1 MSVRHTKI
9 VCTLG
14 PASSG
19 RAVLADMIRSGMDV
33 ARVNMSHGTHTSHA
47 RTIRLVRSLAEQ
59 LGRTV
64 GIMADLQGPKLRTGV
79 MQTSGVEL
87 KEGVSITLDL
97 SREPGTEN
105 RIPIQAE
112 EFFRMV
118 ARGDHFVIDDG
129 LLELAVLDIAGTT
142 IRAEVIHGGLL
153 TDNKGI
159 NLLNDRAAVSPLTDK
174 DRVDLEFAV
183 QQEADWIALSFV
195 QAPENVAEVKGLM
208 YGLLPTGAMPI
219 PVMSKIEK
227 PGAVTAIDAIM
238 ALSDGIMVARGDLG
252 IETGPERVPLI
263 QKDLIRRC
271 NLAGMPVVTA
281 TQMLESMIHNPRPS
295 RAEASDVANAVID
308 GTDCIMLSG
317 ETAMGR
323 DPAHVIRTMASIVTA
338 VESEFATPPLR
349 SASDADNPGEGIA
362 DSVARST
369 VHLVDAVGASAILT
383 PTASGGTARNLSR
396 FRPAVPIVALTPNP
410 RVRSMLTVHHG
421 IQSLPAEDHD
431 TSDEVIQDAID
442 RAMDSGL
449 VEEGDRVVITAGT
462 VIGQSG
468 MTNMITVRSASR
480 PLFKGVGQ
488 GSKRV
493 MGSCVQLAEIL
504 QKNGIVDPQDC
515 ILVAPKFTP
524 ECIDFASRSLGLIT
538 GCSAETVAAMLPEGC
553 THDWLAIY
561 GAVGDFS
568 RAAECRTLIMDTI
581 TGRVF
586 DLAQVRNI

>member
-1 MSVRHTKI
+1 MSVRRTKI

-14 PASSG
+14 PASSS
-19 RAVLADMIRSGMDV
+19 RDVLADMILAGMNV
-33 ARVNMSHGTHTSHA
+33 ARVNMSHGTHASHA
-47 RTIRLVRSLAEQ
+47 HTIRLVRSLSEE
-59 LGRTV
+59 LGTTV
-64 GIMADLQGPKLRTGV
+64 GIMADLQGPKLRTGI
-79 MQTSGVEL
+79 MQDSGVEL
-87 KEGVSITLDL
+87 KEGASIALDL
-97 SREPGTEN
+97 NPAAGTET
-105 RIPIQAE
+105 RLPIQAE

-118 ARGDHFVIDDG
+118 VRGDRFVIDDG
-129 LLELAVLDIAGTT
+129 LLELVVTDIAETVVQ
-142 IRAEVIHGGLL
+142 AEVIHGGLL
-153 TDNKGI
+153 KDNKGI
-159 NLLNDRAAVSPLTDK
+159 NLLNDRVVISPLTDK
-174 DRVDLEFAV
+174 DRVDLGFAV
-183 QQEADWIALSFV
+183 QQEVDWIALSFV
-195 QAPENVAEVKGLM
+195 QSPENVAEVKNLM
-208 YGLLPTGAMPI
+208 SDILPAGVMPI

-227 PGAVTAIDAIM
+227 PGAVTAIDDIM

-338 VESEFATPPLR
+338 VESGFANPLLR
-349 SASDADNPGEGIA
+349 SESDVDDPAEDIA

-396 FRPAVPIVALTPNP
+396 FRPSVPIVALTPNP
-410 RVRSMLTVHHG
+410 RVRSLLTVHHG
-421 IQSLPAEDHD
+421 ILSLPAEDHD

-442 RAMDSGL
+442 RALDSGL
-449 VEEGDRVVITAGT
+449 VQEGDRVVITAGT

-468 MTNMITVRSASR
+468 MTNMITVRGASR
-480 PLFKGVGQ
+480 PLVKGVGQ

-493 MGSCVQLAEIL
+493 MGSCVHLTEIR
-504 QKNGIVDPQDC
+504 QNGIIDPQDC

-524 ECIDFASRSLGLIT
+524 ECIDFANRSLGLIT
-538 GCSAETVAAMLPEGC
+538 GCSEEDVAAMLPEGFE
-553 THDWLAIY
+553 HDWLVIY

-568 RAAECRTLIMDTI
+568 RVAECQTLIMDTI

-586 DLAQVRNI
+586 DLAQIRNL

>member
-79 MQTSGVEL
+79 MQTGGVDL
-87 KEGVSITLDL
+87 QEGASITLDL
-97 SREPGTEN
+97 SHEPGTES

-118 ARGDHFVIDDG
+118 ARGDRFVIDDG
-129 LLELAVLDIAGTT
+129 LLELAVLDITET
-142 IRAEVIHGGLL
+142 KMRAEVIHGGLL
-153 TDNKGI
+153 KDNKGI
-159 NLLNDRAAVSPLTDK
+159 NLLNDRVAVSPLTDK

-183 QQEADWIALSFV
+183 QQEVDWIALSFV
-195 QAPENVAEVKGLM
+195 QGPENVAEVKGLM

-227 PGAVTAIDAIM
+227 PGAVTAIDDIM

-323 DPAHVIRTMASIVTA
+323 DPAHVIRTMASIVAA
-338 VESEFATPPLR
+338 VEDEFVTPLLR
-349 SASDADNPGEGIA
+349 SESDADDPAEGIA

-383 PTASGGTARNLSR
+383 PTASGGTAKNLSR
-396 FRPAVPIVALTPNP
+396 FRPSVPIVALTPNP

-442 RAMDSGL
+442 CALDSGL

-493 MGSCVQLAEIL
+493 MGSCVQLEEIL
-504 QKNGIVDPQDC
+504 QKNGIVDPQEC

-524 ECIDFASRSLGLIT
+524 ECIEFASRSLGLIT
-538 GCSAETVAAMLPEGC
+538 GCSAEAVAAMLPEGVV
-553 THDWLAIY
+553 HDWLAIY

-568 RAAECRTLIMDTI
+568 RVAECPTLIMDTI

>member
-1 MSVRHTKI
+1 
-9 VCTLG
+9 
-14 PASSG
+14 
-19 RAVLADMIRSGMDV
+19 
-33 ARVNMSHGTHTSHA
+33 
-47 RTIRLVRSLAEQ
+47 
-59 LGRTV
+59 
-64 GIMADLQGPKLRTGV
+64 
-79 MQTSGVEL
+79 
-87 KEGVSITLDL
+87 
-97 SREPGTEN
+97 
-105 RIPIQAE
+105 
-112 EFFRMV
+112 MV

-238 ALSDGIMVARGDLG
+238 ELSDGIMVARGDLG

-338 VESEFATPPLR
+338 VERRVRHPAAPVRKRCGRSRGRHCRFRGQIHGPSGGCRGRHRHPDPHSLRRHGQEPVPLPAGRADRRPHAQPAGAQHADGPPRHPEPAGRGSRHIGRGDPGCHRPRPGFRPRRGRGPGRDHRGHGHRPVRHDQHDHRQERQPPPVQGCRPRQQAGHGLLCPAGGNPAKKWNHR
-349 SASDADNPGEGIA
+349 SAGVHPGGAQVHAGVHRVREPQPGPDHGLQRRDRRGHAAGRIA
-362 DSVARST
+362 RTTGWPST
-369 VHLVDAVGASAILT
+369 VPWAISPGL
-383 PTASGGTARNLSR
+383 RN
-396 FRPAVPIVALTPNP
+396 
-410 RVRSMLTVHHG
+410 
-421 IQSLPAEDHD
+421 
-431 TSDEVIQDAID
+431 
-442 RAMDSGL
+442 
-449 VEEGDRVVITAGT
+449 AG
-462 VIGQSG
+462 
-468 MTNMITVRSASR
+468 
-480 PLFKGVGQ
+480 P
-488 GSKRV
+488 
-493 MGSCVQLAEIL
+493 
-504 QKNGIVDPQDC
+504 
-515 ILVAPKFTP
+515 
-524 ECIDFASRSLGLIT
+524 
-538 GCSAETVAAMLPEGC
+538 
-553 THDWLAIY
+553 
-561 GAVGDFS
+561 
-568 RAAECRTLIMDTI
+568 
-581 TGRVF
+581 
-586 DLAQVRNI
+586 

>member
-79 MQTSGVEL
+79 MQTGGVDL
-87 KEGVSITLDL
+87 KEGASITLDL
-97 SREPGTEN
+97 NREPGTES
-105 RIPIQAE
+105 RLPIQAE
-112 EFFRMV
+112 EFFDMV

-129 LLELAVLDIAGTT
+129 LLELAVLDITGTR

-153 TDNKGI
+153 RDNKGI

-195 QAPENVAEVKGLM
+195 QGPENVAEVKGLM

-227 PGAVTAIDAIM
+227 PGAVTAIDDIM

-281 TQMLESMIHNPRPS
+281 TQMLESMMHNPRPS

-338 VESEFATPPLR
+338 VENEFVTPPLR
-349 SASDADNPGEGIA
+349 SESDSDDPAGGIA

-396 FRPAVPIVALTPNP
+396 FRPSVPIVALTPNP

-421 IQSLPAEDHD
+421 IQSLAAEDHD

-442 RAMDSGL
+442 RALDSGL
-449 VEEGDRVVITAGT
+449 VQEGDRVVITAGT

-504 QKNGIVDPQDC
+504 QNGIIDPQDC

-524 ECIDFASRSLGLIT
+524 ECIEFASRSLGLIT

-568 RAAECRTLIMDTI
+568 RVAECRTLIMDTI

>member
-79 MQTSGVEL
+79 MQTGGVDL
-87 KEGVSITLDL
+87 QEGASITLDL
-97 SREPGTEN
+97 SREPGTES

-118 ARGDHFVIDDG
+118 ARGDRFVIDDG
-129 LLELAVLDIAGTT
+129 LLELAVLDIAGTMM
-142 IRAEVIHGGLL
+142 RAEVIHGGLL
-153 TDNKGI
+153 RDNKGI

-174 DRVDLEFAV
+174 DRVDLKFAV

-195 QAPENVAEVKGLM
+195 QGPENVAEVKGLM
-208 YGLLPTGAMPI
+208 SGLLPAGAMPI

-227 PGAVTAIDAIM
+227 PGAVTAIDDIM

-263 QKDLIRRC
+263 QKDLIHRC

-281 TQMLESMIHNPRPS
+281 TQMLESMMHNPRPS

-338 VESEFATPPLR
+338 VEDEFATPPLR
-349 SASDADNPGEGIA
+349 SESNSDDPAEGIA

-369 VHLVDAVGASAILT
+369 VHLVYAVGASAILT

-396 FRPAVPIVALTPNP
+396 FRPTVPIVALTPNP

-442 RAMDSGL
+442 RALDSGL

-504 QKNGIVDPQDC
+504 QNGIVDLQKC

-524 ECIDFASRSLGLIT
+524 ECIEFASRSLGLIT
-538 GCSAETVAAMLPEGC
+538 GCSAEAVAAMLPEGF

-568 RAAECRTLIMDTI
+568 RVAECRTLIMDTI

>member
-19 RAVLADMIRSGMDV
+19 RVVLADMIRSGMDV

-79 MQTSGVEL
+79 MQAGGVDL
-87 KEGVSITLDL
+87 QEGASITLDL
-97 SREPGTEN
+97 SREPGTES

-112 EFFRMV
+112 EFFGMV
-118 ARGDHFVIDDG
+118 AQGDRFVIDDG
-129 LLELAVLDIAGTT
+129 LLELAVLDIAGSVM
-142 IRAEVIHGGLL
+142 RAEVIHGGLL
-153 TDNKGI
+153 RDNKGI

-174 DRVDLEFAV
+174 DRVDLAFAV

-195 QAPENVAEVKGLM
+195 QGPENVSEVKGLM

-227 PGAVTAIDAIM
+227 PGAVTAIDDIM
-238 ALSDGIMVARGDLG
+238 ELSDGIMVARGDLG

-338 VESEFATPPLR
+338 VEDEFATPPLR
-349 SASDADNPGEGIA
+349 SKNDADESRGRHCRLRCPVHGPPGGCGGRLRHSDPHGLRRHGQEPVPLPPGRA
-362 DSVARST
+362 DRRPHTQPA
-369 VHLVDAVGASAILT
+369 GAQHADGPPRHPESADRGLRHIGRGD
-383 PTASGGTARNLSR
+383 SGCHRPRPG
-396 FRPAVPIVALTPNP
+396 FRPRGGRGPGRNHRGHGHRP
-410 RVRSMLTVHHG
+410 VRHDQH
-421 IQSLPAEDHD
+421 DHRQKRQPPP
-431 TSDEVIQDAID
+431 VQ
-442 RAMDSGL
+442 
-449 VEEGDRVVITAGT
+449 
-462 VIGQSG
+462 
-468 MTNMITVRSASR
+468 
-480 PLFKGVGQ
+480 GVGQ

-493 MGSCVQLAEIL
+493 MGSCVQVAEIL
-504 QKNGIVDPQDC
+504 QNGIVDPQDC
-515 ILVAPKFTP
+515 ILVAPEFTP
-524 ECIDFASRSLGLIT
+524 ECIEFASRSLGLIT
-538 GCSAETVAAMLPEGC
+538 GCSAEAVAAMLPEGR
-553 THDWLAIY
+553 TQDWLAIY

-586 DLAQVRNI
+586 DLAQIRNI